1 VGYGRPNAM
10 PRKTPREDNDLEE
23 LDRAAAPRPKVAD
36 GQDASRGKRM
46 FAGLLGTLRQS
57 KSREEK
63 EREILE
69 KRKTIVAAVSGKSE
83 EISRE
88 LKEAQYKAFI
98 EKRDADEKVKFE
110 LDLKFKETER
120 EYIEAQYAEWKSQLD
135 EEGAILTMTEP
146 FIVYKPANPTR
157 ENVEATAK
165 SKERIEQWR
174 ASHVERIE
182 NAIQTIHRRRQET
195 VERRAKAR
203 ARGERQD
210 DVDVDDN
217 EMDEDVEAQ
226 EDATM
231 LED

>member
-1 VGYGRPNAM
+1 MGYGRPNVM
-10 PRKTPREDNDLEE
+10 QRKTSRENDDLEE

-63 EREILE
+63 EREIVE

-120 EYIEAQYAEWKSQLD
+120 EYIEAQYAEWKSQLNED
-135 EEGAILTMTEP
+135 GAIMTMTEP
-146 FIVYKPANPTR
+146 FILYKPANPTR
-157 ENVEATAK
+157 ENIEAAAK
-165 SKERIEQWR
+165 SKERVEQWR
-174 ASHVERIE
+174 ASQVERIE
-182 NAIQTIHRRRQET
+182 NAIQTIHRRRQEIA
-195 VERRAKAR
+195 ERRAKVR
-203 ARGERQD
+203 ARGEQQD
-210 DVDVDDN
+210 DVDIDDN
-217 EMDEDVEAQ
+217 EMDEDVESQ
-226 EDATM
+226 DDAIM

>member
-1 VGYGRPNAM
+1 MNETQASERLRSLARNRRPGVSTKHSGPPVGYGRPNAM
-10 PRKTPREDNDLEE
+10 PRKTPREDDDLEE

-120 EYIEAQYAEWKSQLD
+120 EYIEAQYAEWKGQLD
-135 EEGAILTMTEP
+135 EEGAILTMTE
-146 FIVYKPANPTR
+146 
-157 ENVEATAK
+157 TA
-165 SKERIEQWR
+165 
-174 ASHVERIE
+174 
-182 NAIQTIHRRRQET
+182 RRRRRSRRPS
-195 VERRAKAR
+195 ERNPSDRPRTGTAGWRRELTARWPRRSRGPSASGSRLR
-203 ARGERQD
+203 ARRG
-210 DVDVDDN
+210 
-217 EMDEDVEAQ
+217 
-226 EDATM
+226 
-231 LED
+231 

>member
-1 VGYGRPNAM
+1 M
-10 PRKTPREDNDLEE
+10 QRKTSRENDDLEE

-63 EREILE
+63 EREIVE

-98 EKRDADEKVKFE
+98 ETRDADEKVKFE

-120 EYIEAQYAEWKSQLD
+120 EYIEAQYAEWKSQLNED
-135 EEGAILTMTEP
+135 GAIMTMTEP
-146 FIVYKPANPTR
+146 FILYKPANPTR
-157 ENVEATAK
+157 ENIEAAAK
-165 SKERIEQWR
+165 SKERVEQWR
-174 ASHVERIE
+174 ASQVERIE
-182 NAIQTIHRRRQET
+182 NAIQTIHRRRQEIA
-195 VERRAKAR
+195 ERRAKVR
-203 ARGERQD
+203 ARGEQQD
-210 DVDVDDN
+210 DVDIDDN
-217 EMDEDVEAQ
+217 EMDEDVESQ
-226 EDATM
+226 DDAIM